1 MKSTL
6 CSKLFYSLSQCY
18 KTIGRLYI
26 NKASLNKIQRK
37 HGLARECN
45 DRSWVQWNFSKEL
58 TDPQPHL
65 QIRDL
70 NQVEVCLSKFHAL
83 CVLLVE
89 FERGRQSIGN
99 GGCWVKPQWVVG
111 IDFGAVEDLDC
122 RAFLAS
128 ACRGSCNRRISIRCY
143 QLPPIS
149 LPPPEWP
156 STSS

>member
-1 MKSTL
+1 MLITRRPRLMVFISCLITSIDF
-6 CSKLFYSLSQCY
+6 CQ
-18 KTIGRLYI
+18 KTIG
-26 NKASLNKIQRK
+26 NK
-37 HGLARECN
+37 
-45 DRSWVQWNFSKEL
+45 RSH

-65 QIRDL
+65 HHIRDL
-70 NQVEVCLSKFHAL
+70 KQVVEVQNFMPSVCCLL
-83 CVLLVE
+83 E